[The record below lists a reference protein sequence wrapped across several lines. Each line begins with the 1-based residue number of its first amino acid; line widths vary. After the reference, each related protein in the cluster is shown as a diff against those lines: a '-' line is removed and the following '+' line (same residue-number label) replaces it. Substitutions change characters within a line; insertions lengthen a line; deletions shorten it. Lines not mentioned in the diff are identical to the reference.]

1 MQMFILPFLLLVT
14 LLGGLWVHDVLYSPS
29 GGKSAKSRITDDIR
43 ETIIPSKRDLHL
55 TLQEVTLE
63 NEALEQWLDDGGTLN
78 RIIETNKQVKH
89 EKLYK

>member
-1 MQMFILPFLLLVT
+1 
-14 LLGGLWVHDVLYSPS
+14 LYSPS

-63 NEALEQWLDDGGTLN
+63 NEALEQWLDDGGTL
-78 RIIETNKQVKH
+78 KQ
-89 EKLYK
+89 L